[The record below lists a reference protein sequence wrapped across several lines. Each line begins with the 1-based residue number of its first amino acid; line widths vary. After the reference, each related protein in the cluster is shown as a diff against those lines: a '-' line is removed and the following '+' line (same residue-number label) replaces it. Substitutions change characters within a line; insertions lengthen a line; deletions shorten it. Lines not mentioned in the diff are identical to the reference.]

1 MKNKRIFLFAF
12 LSLFLATSVGGQNIK
27 DVRRYVK
34 RGNKM
39 IRAGQRDKAYEQYR
53 KAFELD
59 STNVLVNYNL
69 ATSMFPSEWKIM
81 PQDAKRDT
89 AMMMLFQRAGDP
101 RLQMNPIRQSMAN
114 HNLGVMHQIRAN
126 QSGEDQQKYQELQ
139 KAIEAYKQALRA
151 NPHDDEARYNLVL
164 CQRQLPKGNGDGQ
177 QDQNGDQ
184 QQKQDKKDEQQQ
196 QQQQQQQQ
204 DQQQNQQPPQQEQ
217 NQEWI
222 EQMLNA
228 AEQREKQTRRHLD
241 EQQQNQQNRRRQNE
255 KNW

>member
-89 AMMMLFQRAGDP
+89 TMMMLFQRAGDP
-101 RLQMNPIRQSMAN
+101 RLQMNPIRQSMAC

-196 QQQQQQQQ
+196 QQQQ
-204 DQQQNQQPPQQEQ
+204 NNSSKTNSRTSSLPSR
-217 NQEWI
+217 N
-222 EQMLNA
+222 
-228 AEQREKQTRRHLD
+228 RTRSG
-241 EQQQNQQNRRRQNE
+241 
-255 KNW
+255 